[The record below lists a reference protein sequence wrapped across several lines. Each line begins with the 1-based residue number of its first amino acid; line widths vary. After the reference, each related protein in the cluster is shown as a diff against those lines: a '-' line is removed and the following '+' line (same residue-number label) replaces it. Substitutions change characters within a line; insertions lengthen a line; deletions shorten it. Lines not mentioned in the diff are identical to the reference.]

1 MEISHV
7 FQEMKVES
15 EKHLKSVWNHRSETY
30 NTLQSYLKSA
40 FEWTEGL
47 FQEKK
52 ALPKEPNIKWL
63 AMGSV
68 LILFV
73 FISLT
78 LIKRRKKIES
88 P

>member
-1 MEISHV
+1 MKISHV
-7 FQEMKVES
+7 FHEVKVQS
-15 EKHLKSVWNHRSETY
+15 EKHLKSAWNQRSEAY
-30 NTLQSYLKSA
+30 NTFQSYLKSA

-68 LILFV
+68 LILFL
-73 FISLT
+73 FIG
-78 LIKRRKKIES
+78 LIILKKRKKIEDH
-88 P
+88 